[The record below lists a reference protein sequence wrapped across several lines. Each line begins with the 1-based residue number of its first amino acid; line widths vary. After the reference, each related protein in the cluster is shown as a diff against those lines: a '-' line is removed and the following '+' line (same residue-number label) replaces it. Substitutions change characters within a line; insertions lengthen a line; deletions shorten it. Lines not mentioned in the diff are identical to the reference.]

1 MKYGFGYLFDK
12 SFLNNGKLYVVNK
25 KAPRAGRYTPI
36 DIASQLKGAITKR
49 SRDGV
54 NDSLFISFWPIVK
67 EAATYTTN
75 KAVVNSTN
83 NNDDF
88 VFVINTS
95 YWDTHRVLKIPYRT
109 WQITATSLP
118 FRVLAFRKAGN
129 LESDF
134 LNANVA
140 YVKVFGTTKVY
151 QSEFIETRN
160 TSIAVGPYLGLSSI
174 DNTLANRKEF
184 GLNGGINAIYAL
196 QSFNITGAV
205 GLQQGFRE
213 GTNELQPYFG
223 FGIGFK
229 LVEVFAPE
237 IKEKE

>member
-1 MKYGFGYLFDK
+1 M
-12 SFLNNGKLYVVNK
+12 
-25 KAPRAGRYTPI
+25 
-36 DIASQLKGAITKR
+36 
-49 SRDGV
+49 
-54 NDSLFISFWPIVK
+54 NDTLFINFWPIVK
-67 EAATYTTN
+67 TTDKFRTDN
-75 KAVVNSTN
+75 TVVSSAN
-83 NNDDF
+83 NEDDF

-95 YWDTHRVLKIPYRT
+95 YWETHRNLKISYRT
-109 WQITATSLP
+109 WQFTATSLP

-140 YVKVFGTTKVY
+140 FVKVFGVTKIY

-160 TSIAVGPYLGLSSI
+160 ASFALGPYLGLSSI
-174 DNTLANRKEF
+174 DNTLVARKEF
-184 GLNGGINAIYAL
+184 GLNGGVNGVFAL
-196 QSFNITGAV
+196 QSFNITTAL

-213 GTNELQPYFG
+213 GTNKLQPYVG

-229 LVEVFAPE
+229 LVEFFAPE